1 MRMLLSWGLLA
12 LSCHRRINGWRLR
25 FERNEDAD
33 GQHSRLGARP
43 RGIRPT
49 AIEPGRRPIRRAIIK
64 SPIRCIRWCKST
76 PRWAISP

>member
-12 LSCHRRINGWRLR
+12 LLATGGLTAGGCGSKETKTPTASIPGSGTA
-25 FERNEDAD
+25 EGDQAD
-33 GQHSRLGARP
+33 GDRAGA
-43 RGIRPT
+43 
-49 AIEPGRRPIRRAIIK
+49 APIRRAIIK